1 MPDDVTVDKAVF
13 DALLRKIAQSKPLP
27 LKDTKPKPKRPE
39 NGPRKFSKPD
49 SSYGK

>member
-1 MPDDVTVDKAVF
+1 VPEDKLVNKDAF

-39 NGPRKFSKPD
+39 NGPRPKTVL
-49 SSYGK
+49 GR